1 MTTCKDDV
9 DYICAD
15 CVDAWELS
23 RNYSCNESPNP
34 VSTMDEVK
42 VGNCVEANQGEERF
56 WMKVLA
62 VCTCYLIGEVTTD
75 QVFPH
80 PFQKGDTLRIE
91 IYQIYNVDRTSPG
104 CIATE

>member
-9 DYICAD
+9 DYICTD

-42 VGNCVEANQGEERF
+42 VGNCVEANQGSERF

-62 VCTCYLIGEVTTD
+62 VCTCYLIGEVTSD

-104 CIATE
+104 CLATE